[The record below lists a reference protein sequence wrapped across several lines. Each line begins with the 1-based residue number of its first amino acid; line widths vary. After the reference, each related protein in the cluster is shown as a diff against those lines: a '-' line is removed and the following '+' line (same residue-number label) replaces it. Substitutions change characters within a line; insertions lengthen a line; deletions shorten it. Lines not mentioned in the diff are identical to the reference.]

1 MAVRGQEGV
10 GVLDHQEA
18 GRPVDA
24 HPLAAPRWGA
34 RITVAPCP
42 ATAVSMAVVPPMPSL
57 DLTVAG
63 IANDARHG
71 MEAGSSREV
80 VIDPTIDLL
89 SALVIDPTIDLV
101 SALVI
106 DPTIGL
112 VSALVIDPVIG
123 LLSGLGI
130 VSVIEPV
137 IEPENA
143 LVIARKSGSAT
154 VPVPSTEIRTL
165 PVRAL
170 KTNAQG
176 LDVFAIATIG
186 TATAVAPGMSGA
198 NRPSAP
204 DLALTRLVLSGRMQH
219 RRLQRPLR
227 QRTI

>member
-1 MAVRGQEGV
+1 MAVRGQEAV
-10 GVLDHQEA
+10 GVLDRQEA

-42 ATAVSMAVVPPMPSL
+42 ATAVLMAVVPPMPSL
-57 DLTVAG
+57 GVTAAV

-89 SALVIDPTIDLV
+89 SALVIDPTI
-101 SALVI
+101 
-106 DPTIGL
+106 GL
-112 VSALVIDPVIG
+112 VSALVIDRVIG

-130 VSVIEPV
+130 VSV

-143 LVIARKSGSAT
+143 LVIARKSGSAI
-154 VPVPSTEIRTL
+154 VPVPSSEIRTP
-165 PVRAL
+165 PVRTL
-170 KTNAQG
+170 KTTAQG
-176 LDVFAIATIG
+176 LDVFAIATIA
-186 TATAVAPGMSGA
+186 TATAVAPGMNGA

-204 DLALTRLVLSGRMQH
+204 DPGTTRAVLLSARIQY
-219 RRLQRPLR
+219 RRLQRPHP

>member
-1 MAVRGQEGV
+1 MAVRGQEAV
-10 GVLDHQEA
+10 GVLDRQEA

-42 ATAVSMAVVPPMPSL
+42 ATAVLMAVVPPMPSL
-57 DLTVAG
+57 GVTAAV

-89 SALVIDPTIDLV
+89 

-137 IEPENA
+137 IDPENA
-143 LVIARKSGSAT
+143 LVIARKSGSAI
-154 VPVPSTEIRTL
+154 VPVPSSEIRTP
-165 PVRAL
+165 PVRTL
-170 KTNAQG
+170 KTTAQG
-176 LDVFAIATIG
+176 LDVFAIATIA
-186 TATAVAPGMSGA
+186 TATAVAPGMNGA

-204 DLALTRLVLSGRMQH
+204 DPGTTRAVLSARIQY
-219 RRLQRPLR
+219 RRLQRPHP

>member
-34 RITVAPCP
+34 RITAAPCP
-42 ATAVSMAVVPPMPSL
+42 ATAVPMAVVPPMPSL
-57 DLTVAG
+57 GVTAAV
-63 IANDARHG
+63 IANVARHG
-71 MEAGSSREV
+71 MEAGSSRE
-80 VIDPTIDLL
+80 
-89 SALVIDPTIDLV
+89 AVIDPTIDLV

-112 VSALVIDPVIG
+112 VSALVIDLVIG
-123 LLSGLGI
+123 SLSGLVI

-137 IEPENA
+137 IDPENA
-143 LVIARKSGSAT
+143 SVIARKSGSAIA
-154 VPVPSTEIRTL
+154 PVPSTEIRMP
-165 PVRAL
+165 PVRTL
-170 KTNAQG
+170 KTTAQG

-186 TATAVAPGMSGA
+186 TPTAVAPGMSGA

-204 DLALTRLVLSGRMQH
+204 DLALKRLVLSGRMQH

>member
-1 MAVRGQEGV
+1 M
-10 GVLDHQEA
+10 LDRQEA

-42 ATAVSMAVVPPMPSL
+42 ATAVLMAVVPPMPSL
-57 DLTVAG
+57 GVTAAV

-80 VIDPTIDLL
+80 LIDPTIDLL
-89 SALVIDPTIDLV
+89 

-123 LLSGLGI
+123 LQSGLGI

-143 LVIARKSGSAT
+143 LVIVRKSGSAI
-154 VPVPSTEIRTL
+154 VPVPSSEIRTP
-165 PVRAL
+165 PVRTL
-170 KTNAQG
+170 KTTAQG
-176 LDVFAIATIG
+176 LDVFAIATIA
-186 TATAVAPGMSGA
+186 TATAVAPGMNGA

-204 DLALTRLVLSGRMQH
+204 DPGTTRAVLLSARIQY
-219 RRLQRPLR
+219 RRLQRPHP

>member
-1 MAVRGQEGV
+1 MAVRGQEAV
-10 GVLDHQEA
+10 GVLDRQEA

-42 ATAVSMAVVPPMPSL
+42 ATAVLMAVVPPMPSL
-57 DLTVAG
+57 GVTAAV

-80 VIDPTIDLL
+80 
-89 SALVIDPTIDLV
+89 VIDPTIDLV

-143 LVIARKSGSAT
+143 LVIARKSGSAI
-154 VPVPSTEIRTL
+154 VPVPSSEIRTP
-165 PVRAL
+165 PVRTL
-170 KTNAQG
+170 KTTAQG
-176 LDVFAIATIG
+176 LDVFAIATIA
-186 TATAVAPGMSGA
+186 TATAVAPGMNGA

-204 DLALTRLVLSGRMQH
+204 DPGTTRAVLSARFQY
-219 RRLQRPLR
+219 RRLQRPHP

>member
-1 MAVRGQEGV
+1 MAVRGQEEV

-24 HPLAAPRWGA
+24 LPLAAPRWGA

-42 ATAVSMAVVPPMPSL
+42 ATAVPMAVVPPMPSL
-57 DLTVAG
+57 DVTVAG

-71 MEAGSSREV
+71 MEAGNSREA
-80 VIDPTIDLL
+80 VIDPI
-89 SALVIDPTIDLV
+89 IDLV
-101 SALVI
+101 NALVI

-123 LLSGLGI
+123 LVI

-137 IEPENA
+137 IDLENA
-143 LVIARKSGSAT
+143 SVIARKSGSAIA
-154 VPVPSTEIRTL
+154 PVPSTEIRTP
-165 PVRAL
+165 PVRTF
-170 KTNAQG
+170 KTTAQG
-176 LDVFAIATIG
+176 LDVFAIATTA
-186 TATAVAPGMSGA
+186 TATAVAPGMNGA

-204 DLALTRLVLSGRMQH
+204 DPGTTRAVLSARRQH
-219 RRLQRPLR
+219 RRLQRPHP

>member
-1 MAVRGQEGV
+1 MAVRGQEAV
-10 GVLDHQEA
+10 GVLDRQEA

-42 ATAVSMAVVPPMPSL
+42 ATAVLMAVVPPMPSL
-57 DLTVAG
+57 GVTAAV

-89 SALVIDPTIDLV
+89 SALVIDPTI
-101 SALVI
+101 
-106 DPTIGL
+106 GL

-130 VSVIEPV
+130 VSVIEP
-137 IEPENA
+137 ENA
-143 LVIARKSGSAT
+143 LVIARKSGSAI
-154 VPVPSTEIRTL
+154 VPAPSSEIRTP
-165 PVRAL
+165 PVRTL
-170 KTNAQG
+170 KTTAQG
-176 LDVFAIATIG
+176 LDVFAIATIA
-186 TATAVAPGMSGA
+186 TATAVAPGMNGA

-204 DLALTRLVLSGRMQH
+204 DPGTTRAVLLSARIQY
-219 RRLQRPLR
+219 RRLQRPHP

>member
-1 MAVRGQEGV
+1 MAVRGQEAV
-10 GVLDHQEA
+10 GVLDRQEA

-42 ATAVSMAVVPPMPSL
+42 ATAVLMAVVPPMPSL
-57 DLTVAG
+57 GVTAAV

-71 MEAGSSREV
+71 MEAGSSRE
-80 VIDPTIDLL
+80 
-89 SALVIDPTIDLV
+89 A
-101 SALVI
+101 VI

-130 VSVIEPV
+130 VSVIEP
-137 IEPENA
+137 ENA
-143 LVIARKSGSAT
+143 LVIARKSGSAI
-154 VPVPSTEIRTL
+154 VPVPSSEIRTP
-165 PVRAL
+165 PVRTL
-170 KTNAQG
+170 KTTAQG
-176 LDVFAIATIG
+176 LDVFAIATHA
-186 TATAVAPGMSGA
+186 TATAVAPGMNGA

-204 DLALTRLVLSGRMQH
+204 DPGTTRAVLLSARIQY
-219 RRLQRPLR
+219 RRLQRPHP